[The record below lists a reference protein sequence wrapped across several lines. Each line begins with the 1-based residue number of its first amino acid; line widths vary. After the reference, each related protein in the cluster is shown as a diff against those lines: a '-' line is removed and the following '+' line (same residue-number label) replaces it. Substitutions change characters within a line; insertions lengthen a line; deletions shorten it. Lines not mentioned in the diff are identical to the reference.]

1 MYGDATAEAIRP
13 AQCRY
18 QSLENDSLAEFR
30 GDAGFTGPGILGL
43 IAFAALIGALK
54 AVWNK

>member
-1 MYGDATAEAIRP
+1 MNKATKVIITILIIVVFIIIFTAIVG
-13 AQCRY
+13 
-18 QSLENDSLAEFR
+18 FR